1 MLELLKRFESFHV
14 HDAARK
20 QSSILTFLTENK
32 ISITVKKK
40 SIYFLSPIAF
50 KT

>member
-1 MLELLKRFESFHV
+1 MLELLQRFESFHV

-40 SIYFLSPIAF
+40 IDIFSLSYCL
-50 KT
+50 